1 MALTVILLQL
11 LSYACISGIKDGIL
25 WSKKGADSFTWNEH
39 IVFIAERA
47 TIGSILFV
55 LPLLTNT
62 SFLDSSVV
70 LATFCMCFPFLH
82 NGFYY
87 TTRRY
92 IDVDYYTWFS
102 ESKTSSAKFNF
113 GYVFRTV
120 CFMVGVISF
129 LTYSIF

>member
-1 MALTVILLQL
+1 
-11 LSYACISGIKDGIL
+11 
-25 WSKKGADSFTWNEH
+25 
-39 IVFIAERA
+39 
-47 TIGSILFV
+47 LFV

-87 TTRRY
+87 TR
-92 IDVDYYTWFS
+92 FS